1 MEITTNTT
9 TIFFTLLPT
18 PLVRPILTDLSR
30 PLYECLDCGTLT
42 QAPILGVTGGMHFS
56 AGEVWDD
63 IEERLICDHCH
74 GENLRLVRPALD
86 NQSLENALAAN
97 TDEIPF

>member
-9 TIFFTLLPT
+9 PIFFTLLPT

-30 PLYECLDCGTLT
+30 PLYECLDCGSLVD
-42 QAPILGVTGGMHFS
+42 PIFEENGSRWYTCGDVN
-56 AGEVWDD
+56 DD
-63 IEERLICDHCH
+63 IEEHLLCTECFS
-74 GENLRLVRPALD
+74 ENLRLVRPALD
-86 NQSLENALAAN
+86 NESLEVALAAD